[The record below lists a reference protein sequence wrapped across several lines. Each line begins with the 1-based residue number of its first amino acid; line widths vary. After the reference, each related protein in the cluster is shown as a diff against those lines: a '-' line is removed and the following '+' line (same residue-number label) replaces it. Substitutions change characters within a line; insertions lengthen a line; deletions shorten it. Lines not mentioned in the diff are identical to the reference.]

1 VVGRGTTCHHRSV
14 VDRHRGQHPDQGRK
28 GVHQRG
34 LVIMVPILSKQR
46 NRGIIIVL
54 CHDMSRARKSTC
66 KWGDLSSR
74 MSSRDPVIRIFD
86 LGPSRGVTMLPRW
99 HVGNG
104 FRHFG
109 QFRMFNGSGGGEP
122 RKSKRADL
130 SSRMSSRDPV
140 IRIFDLGPS
149 RGVTM
154 LPIGS
159 ATAVFGRLAWFQP
172 EPGARGAVTMHF
184 PT

>member
-1 VVGRGTTCHHRSV
+1 VY
-14 VDRHRGQHPDQGRK
+14 PLAL
-28 GVHQRG
+28 RG
-34 LVIMVPILSKQR
+34 LVIMVPIISKQR
-46 NRGIIIVL
+46 NRGLITVL
-54 CHDMSRARKSTC
+54 CHDMSRARKS
-66 KWGDLSSR
+66 KRGDLSPR
-74 MSSRDPVIRIFD
+74 MSYRDPVSRIFD

-99 HVGNG
+99 HVGSG

-109 QFRMFNGSGGGEP
+109 QFRGKP

-149 RGVTM
+149 RGVSM
-154 LPIGS
+154 LPIG

-172 EPGARGAVTMHF
+172 EPGACGAVALHF